1 MTDSQKKCIKC
12 GAQIHVS
19 DVFCM
24 HCGAKQDAVNPVLPE
39 KHRKSHSANKLVIL
53 LVIALVVVSSA
64 LGFVLLNGS
73 QLFHGQDVDRPSLE
87 AEEREEEDAADPP
100 ATEGPRTEAGEPRQ
114 DSVYADAEPGTVYWL
129 NDRPDYDE
137 TLQQLA
143 AMYSAETGNSVTVV
157 TASYGTYEQVL
168 SSELMSGNAPTL
180 FSVGDRSTSKKWEEY
195 CLDLRG
201 TSVAEEMLDDCF
213 GIYSSD
219 NKLCA
224 IGFNYECFGIIV
236 NTKLLEST
244 GYPRDYITDYA
255 TLKEVA
261 EDVHARAGNLG
272 FDAFAANG
280 LDAACS
286 WRYTGHLVNLAYYW
300 ESVDDPHAWTSCPLY
315 IWGSYMENYRQ
326 LYDLMVNNS
335 TADRI
340 SLAKGNFDPL
350 GEFTDEKAL
359 FYLGGDWDWDYL
371 QSMGLKAEDLVMIP
385 YYSGV
390 PGEENIGLSTD
401 AYSYWSVNA
410 NASEADRQA
419 TLDFLHWMVTDP
431 EASRIAVAGFGAMPF
446 RNAAAPSN
454 PFLAQAAAY
463 MEQGRESMWWAMTY
477 QPDVDNYRA
486 RMVTALREYNVTP
499 TDENWNEVV
508 GAVVGGWQYQ

>member
-12 GAQIHVS
+12 GAEILAS
-19 DVFCM
+19 DEFCM
-24 HCGAKQDAVNPVLPE
+24 YCGSKQAETNPALPI
-39 KHRKSHSANKLVIL
+39 HQQKSHSSKKLVIL
-53 LVIALVVVSSA
+53 LVIALVIVSA
-64 LGFVLLNGS
+64 GLGFVLLNGS
-73 QLFHGQDVDRPSLE
+73 QLFRGQDVDSPSME
-87 AEEREEEDAADPP
+87 AEEREEKDAADAS
-100 ATEGPRTEAGEPRQ
+100 ATEAPWAEAGEPTQ
-114 DSVYADAEPGTVYWL
+114 DSVYDEPGSVYWL
-129 NDRPDYDE
+129 NDQPAYDE

-168 SSELMSGNAPTL
+168 SSELKSANAPTL
-180 FSVGDRSTSKKWEEY
+180 FSVGDRSTAKKWEDY
-195 CLDLRG
+195 CLDLGRAP
-201 TSVAEEMLDDCF
+201 VAKEMLDDSF
-213 GIYSSD
+213 GIYDSTY
-219 NKLCA
+219 KLNA

-236 NTKLLEST
+236 NKKLLGRA

-261 EDVHARAGNLG
+261 EDVHSRAAELG

-280 LDAACS
+280 LNPSCS
-286 WRYTGHLVNLAYYW
+286 WRYTGHLVNLVYYW
-300 ESVDDPHAWTSCPLY
+300 EAVGDPQMWFSCPPF
-315 IWGSYMENYRQ
+315 IWGFHMDNYRQ
-326 LYDLMVNNS
+326 LYDLIVNNS
-335 TADRI
+335 SADRV

-350 GEFTDEKAL
+350 REFSDEEAL
-359 FYLGGDWDWDYL
+359 FYLGGNWDWDYL
-371 QSMGLKAEDLVMIP
+371 QSMGLKAKDLVMIP

-390 PGEENIGLSTD
+390 RGEENVGLSAD

-419 TLDFLHWMVTDP
+419 TLEFLHWMVTDP

-446 RNAAAPSN
+446 RNVAAPSN

-463 MEQGRESMWWAMTY
+463 IEQGRESMWWAMIY
-477 QPDVDNYRA
+477 QPDVDKYRA
-486 RMVTALREYNVTP
+486 GMVKALTEYNVNP

-508 GAVVGGWQYQ
+508 GAVVGGWENQ